1 MVIPSQK
8 RWAAIFLNQEKGYS
22 ISMLCRVLEL
32 PRSSFYYKSTQGD
45 FEKHLLERINIL
57 STKYSRYG
65 YRRIHALLQHEGWT
79 VNKKRIQRLMRQE
92 GLRVLQKGKK
102 RRRLGISTSER
113 KKAEYR
119 NHVWSWDFV
128 FDRLED
134 GRSLK
139 TLTIV
144 DEFTRE
150 CLSISVDKSI
160 KSMDVIDEFRRL
172 IRVHGIPS
180 YIRSD
185 NGPEFIAK
193 QLEHWLRFYQ
203 VDTMYITPGS
213 PWENPYIES
222 FNGKFRDECLNM
234 EIFSS
239 ITEARIIIEDWRREY
254 NEIRPHSSLGYMTPS
269 KFVEISKPSIATL
282 NQALILNG

>member
-32 PRSSFYYKSTQGD
+32 PRSSFYYKSIQGD
-45 FEKHLLERINIL
+45 FEKRLLERINIL

-65 YRRIHALLQHEGWT
+65 YRRIHALLQHDGWT

-102 RRRLGISTSER
+102 RCRLGISTSER

-193 QLEHWLRFYQ
+193 QLERWLRFYQ

-234 EIFSS
+234 EVFSS

-269 KFVEISKPSIATL
+269 RFAEISKPSIATL
-282 NQALILNG
+282 NQALILNR

>member
-1 MVIPSQK
+1 M
-8 RWAAIFLNQEKGYS
+8 A
-22 ISMLCRVLEL
+22 CRVLEL
-32 PRSSFYYKSTQGD
+32 SRSSFYYSSTQGD
-45 FEKHLLERINIL
+45 FEKRLLKRIRVL
-57 STKYSRYG
+57 SAKYIRYG
-65 YRRIHALLQHEGWT
+65 YRRIHALLRHEGWS

-113 KKAEYR
+113 KRAEYR

-150 CLSISVDKSI
+150 CLSIAVDKSI
-160 KSMDVIDEFRRL
+160 KSLDVIEEFKGL
-172 IRVHGIPS
+172 IRYQGIPT

-193 QLEHWLRFYQ
+193 QLERWLRFYQ
-203 VDTMYITPGS
+203 VGTMYITPGS

-269 KFVEISKPSIATL
+269 NFAKISKPSIATL